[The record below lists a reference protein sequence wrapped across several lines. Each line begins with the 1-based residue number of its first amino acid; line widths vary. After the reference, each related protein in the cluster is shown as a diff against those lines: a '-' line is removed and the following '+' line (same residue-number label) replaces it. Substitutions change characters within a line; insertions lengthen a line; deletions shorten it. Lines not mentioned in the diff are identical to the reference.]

1 MSFNSLSTGNDL
13 RFSIKGM
20 KTKEKKIKLKVPKP
34 SYEII
39 SENKNNQ
46 QIISKIGFK
55 PTKEALFNEYN
66 IPKSMI
72 DLTFYSILR
81 KKGRQII
88 ALHIMNKCLNSKNP
102 IFNET
107 NVILYCHENGTD
119 LLRLVPFLIDLSLQ
133 MKCDIVSFDYSGF
146 GCSSGKPSLNKIIS
160 DGEYVLKFI
169 FSELNTKNENIIL
182 FGKGIGAMSAI
193 YLASNHTNN
202 NYKALILCM
211 PLILKSLID
220 IKAIRSIFCPTLL
233 IKEYEDKNNISGDEV
248 ISICREIPNEKEW
261 LPIRKRDKEIKKNIL
276 FVDPNSKND
285 DYEDVYSRH
294 RSKFIIK
301 IREYI
306 YPDKEM
312 LTRKNNQ
319 SSTGGS
325 TTSDS
330 NKNLYIM
337 SPEIGSQMSMDK
349 IIRNKTISNLV
360 LDDCDKK
367 SKNQINMKK
376 DNKNVNNELFDE
388 VDIEINNEEDY

>member
-1 MSFNSLSTGNDL
+1 
-13 RFSIKGM
+13 
-20 KTKEKKIKLKVPKP
+20 
-34 SYEII
+34 
-39 SENKNNQ
+39 
-46 QIISKIGFK
+46 
-55 PTKEALFNEYN
+55 
-66 IPKSMI
+66 
-72 DLTFYSILR
+72 
-81 KKGRQII
+81 
-88 ALHIMNKCLNSKNP
+88 
-102 IFNET
+102 
-107 NVILYCHENGTD
+107 
-119 LLRLVPFLIDLSLQ
+119 
-133 MKCDIVSFDYSGF
+133 
-146 GCSSGKPSLNKIIS
+146 
-160 DGEYVLKFI
+160 
-169 FSELNTKNENIIL
+169 
-182 FGKGIGAMSAI
+182 MSAI

-330 NKNLYIM
+330 NKNLYNM

>member
-13 RFSIKGM
+13 RLSTKGM

-46 QIISKIGFK
+46 QIISKIAFQ

-146 GCSSGKPSLNKIIS
+146 GCSSGKSSL
-160 DGEYVLKFI
+160 
-169 FSELNTKNENIIL
+169 
-182 FGKGIGAMSAI
+182 
-193 YLASNHTNN
+193 
-202 NYKALILCM
+202 
-211 PLILKSLID
+211 
-220 IKAIRSIFCPTLL
+220 
-233 IKEYEDKNNISGDEV
+233 
-248 ISICREIPNEKEW
+248 
-261 LPIRKRDKEIKKNIL
+261 
-276 FVDPNSKND
+276 
-285 DYEDVYSRH
+285 
-294 RSKFIIK
+294 
-301 IREYI
+301 
-306 YPDKEM
+306 
-312 LTRKNNQ
+312 
-319 SSTGGS
+319 
-325 TTSDS
+325 
-330 NKNLYIM
+330 
-337 SPEIGSQMSMDK
+337 DK
-349 IIRNKTISNLV
+349 IIR
-360 LDDCDKK
+360 
-367 SKNQINMKK
+367 
-376 DNKNVNNELFDE
+376 
-388 VDIEINNEEDY
+388 

>member
-39 SENKNNQ
+39 SESKNNQ

-146 GCSSGKPSLNKIIS
+146 GCSSGKSSLDKIIS

-233 IKEYEDKNNISGDEV
+233 IKEYEDKNSISGDEV

-276 FVDPNSKND
+276 FVDLNSKND

-294 RSKFIIK
+294 RCKFIIK

-330 NKNLYIM
+330 NKNLYNM

-367 SKNQINMKK
+367 SKNQISIKK